1 MPERVGN
8 QGLGDGHG
16 CITVRRSD
24 RDDADD
30 LVRHVRTDDAGGPAS
45 GACERR
51 WPTASEGPY
60 GIDARAH
67 EVGLPW
73 RADHPTRA
81 RRFGTRPAT
90 ATMQSGGYARA
101 SCASGGG
108 GGGGGVSRVPRIADD
123 VIAGPCPCQLRA
135 GGLCAV
141 RGKAP
146 LDLPWRGWPPGLPYG
161 GATRVYGG
169 SARRQGHR
177 CRFCR
182 AAAAG
187 RNLANSGGRLPLCV
201 PDNDAPGC
209 GWHGPARSRLTAL
222 AVSAGHMPGLGRQAG
237 AAASFRLRNADWP
250 ARAVLACSGDRS
262 PFGGCTT
269 TSGDRVPRTR

>member
-90 ATMQSGGYARA
+90 ATMQNE
-101 SCASGGG
+101 CLF
-108 GGGGGVSRVPRIADD
+108 VSRGSV
-123 VIAGPCPCQLRA
+123 
-135 GGLCAV
+135 GLAQRSMRC
-141 RGKAP
+141 
-146 LDLPWRGWPPGLPYG
+146 PPG
-161 GATRVYGG
+161 
-169 SARRQGHR
+169 R
-177 CRFCR
+177 CRFTGDPWPL
-182 AAAAG
+182 AFLAAG
-187 RNLANSGGRLPLCV
+187 
-201 PDNDAPGC
+201 
-209 GWHGPARSRLTAL
+209 
-222 AVSAGHMPGLGRQAG
+222 M
-237 AAASFRLRNADWP
+237 
-250 ARAVLACSGDRS
+250 AVLLPPTAGWPRPRNGHPCPGRRQV
-262 PFGGCTT
+262 
-269 TSGDRVPRTR
+269 RVPVRRPRS

>member
-30 LVRHVRTDDAGGPAS
+30 LVRHVRTDDAGEPAS

-90 ATMQSGGYARA
+90 ATMQNGGYLESSLSTPSLTRA
-101 SCASGGG
+101 S
-108 GGGGGVSRVPRIADD
+108 
-123 VIAGPCPCQLRA
+123 
-135 GGLCAV
+135 
-141 RGKAP
+141 
-146 LDLPWRGWPPGLPYG
+146 
-161 GATRVYGG
+161 
-169 SARRQGHR
+169 
-177 CRFCR
+177 
-182 AAAAG
+182 
-187 RNLANSGGRLPLCV
+187 
-201 PDNDAPGC
+201 
-209 GWHGPARSRLTAL
+209 TA
-222 AVSAGHMPGLGRQAG
+222 
-237 AAASFRLRNADWP
+237 
-250 ARAVLACSGDRS
+250 
-262 PFGGCTT
+262 
-269 TSGDRVPRTR
+269 